1 MSYTVAQRTREMGIR
16 SALGSTSG
24 RTLRL
29 VAEQGMR
36 IVGLGLVL
44 GVLGGALVTRALES
58 LLYGVSRADP
68 ITWVGATAALAI
80 AGLVASLVP
89 ATRATLVDPVTAI
102 RTD

>member
-1 MSYTVAQRTREMGIR
+1 
-16 SALGSTSG
+16 
-24 RTLRL
+24 
-29 VAEQGMR
+29 
-36 IVGLGLVL
+36 
-44 GVLGGALVTRALES
+44 VTRALES

-89 ATRATLVDPVTAI
+89 AARATLVDPVTAI